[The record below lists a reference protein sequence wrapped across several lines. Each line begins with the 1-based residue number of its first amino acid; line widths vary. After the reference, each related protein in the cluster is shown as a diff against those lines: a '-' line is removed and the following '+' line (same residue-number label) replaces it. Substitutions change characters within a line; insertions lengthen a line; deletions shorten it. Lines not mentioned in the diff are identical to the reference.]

1 MCGQTQGEGGGSRC
15 LRDYCGWSCD
25 LKLTFNL
32 QPYNGVSYTSVQLDA
47 SRRQLIDGGKPLD
60 LSDAV
65 MNFIPAS
72 CVPRPH
78 FTAPAPCI
86 AASSRM
92 RSITWKM
99 ATGMAGDAEAAVGGT
114 EAAARVPIT
123 LTHVQYTEGRS

>member
-1 MCGQTQGEGGGSRC
+1 MCGQTQGEGGGSRG

-25 LKLTFNL
+25 LNLAFNL
-32 QPYNGVSYTSVQLDA
+32 QPYSGVYTSVQLDA
-47 SRRQLIDGGKPLD
+47 SRIQLIDGGKPLD
-60 LSDAV
+60 LSGAV

-78 FTAPAPCI
+78 FAAPTLQH
-86 AASSRM
+86 SSRM

-99 ATGMAGDAEAAVGGT
+99 ATGMEGDVEAAVEGT